1 MWQQNYEP
9 VGGSLIASALVA
21 AIPIAVLFFMLG
33 VRRKPSWMAA
43 ITALAVAFVLAL
55 RVRRL
60 ASHGHHSRR
69 PSSPP
74 EFYRGGGLSPPVS
87 GV

>member
-33 VRRKPSWMAA
+33 VRRKQIGRAH
-43 ITALAVAFVLAL
+43 V
-55 RVRRL
+55 
-60 ASHGHHSRR
+60 
-69 PSSPP
+69 
-74 EFYRGGGLSPPVS
+74 
-87 GV
+87 